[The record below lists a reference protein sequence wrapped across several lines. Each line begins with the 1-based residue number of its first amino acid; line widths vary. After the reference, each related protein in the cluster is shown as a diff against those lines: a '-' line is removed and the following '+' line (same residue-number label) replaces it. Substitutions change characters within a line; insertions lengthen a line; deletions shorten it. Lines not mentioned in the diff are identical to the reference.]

1 MHIHKH
7 MHTHT
12 VAQWHSHRVNTIC
25 GCSVVENLCSFLF
38 IAFIHS
44 LSFVLFIFVSRSL
57 LLLLP
62 AASHFLVICCLLEFH
77 CVTVILT
84 YLTFNCRV
92 HNHTHTHIRHSDTHK
107 PKYLWIVER
116 FLCFLFS
123 FSWPLLR
130 QYISIRHPSQSL
142 SRLLLRPPSHRCSFF
157 WFLAFQCCCFS
168 LWQTLN
174 GQTTRTKTWIAWG
187 ILFWEFDC
195 NFDD

>member
-1 MHIHKH
+1 MNKYTQRTKICTYTSTC
-7 MHTHT
+7 THT

-62 AASHFLVICCLLEFH
+62 AASHFLVICCLLDFY

-92 HNHTHTHIRHSDTHK
+92 HKPTHTYGTQILTNRNVYGLLNGFCVFCS
-107 PKYLWIVER
+107 L
-116 FLCFLFS
+116 FLGLYYGSISLFDI
-123 FSWPLLR
+123 L
-130 QYISIRHPSQSL
+130 L
-142 SRLLLRPPSHRCSFF
+142 SRCLDYSFDLHCIGVHSFDFWHFNAVASPSDIYSECQQQEDKR
-157 WFLAFQCCCFS
+157 
-168 LWQTLN
+168 
-174 GQTTRTKTWIAWG
+174 
-187 ILFWEFDC
+187 
-195 NFDD
+195 